1 MAISTGTELR
11 AYAFEELR
19 DSTYTAT
26 SEYEVLTCKVD
37 VEFKT
42 VAYADGNDATF
53 VPATI
58 IQNTLRDGQT
68 VTILQA
74 AVVAGGVYALA
85 AAPTTP
91 VLVGAGACTNAAGT
105 ITVPLLAE
113 DWTTE
118 IGTVALDTSKWAIPL
133 TFQVTFKRPR
143 LS

>member
-19 DSTYTAT
+19 SNSYTDT

-42 VAYADGNDATF
+42 VAYADANDATF

-58 IQNTLRDGQT
+58 IQNTLRDGKT

-74 AVVAGGVYALA
+74 AVVAGGEYSLSAT
-85 AAPTTP
+85 PTTK
-91 VLVGAGACTNAAGT
+91 VLVGAGACTNSSGT
-105 ITVPLLAE
+105 VTVPLLAE
-113 DWTTE
+113 DWSAE
-118 IGTVALDTSKWAIPL
+118 IGTIALNTSTWHAPM